1 MPGRCLILLAA
12 ILLLGGAGA
21 GADDAAPSADS
32 QSPSG
37 LPLSQVVRLDT
48 SRQADDR
55 RGVGVGFFVASDRVA
70 TCWHVLA
77 PWDEVQLQL
86 QDGTQA
92 ALRGVIGVSKELD
105 LALLELKS
113 PVNGAGGLEF
123 APAAAPAK
131 QRVWA
136 IGHPR
141 GEAFVARP
149 GILGRE
155 IRTSQL
161 AARPQVFIREKIG
174 RGVDHRWLQHSA
186 PLTDGDSG
194 GPLLDAR
201 FRLLGVNTWVDDST
215 HTAYALHSAQLAEF
229 LKQPTFDPRSLA
241 AARDSLKPAR

>member
-12 ILLLGGAGA
+12 VLLLGGAGA

-48 SRQADDR
+48 SRQADDH
-55 RGVGVGFFVASDRVA
+55 RGVGVGFFVAPDRVA

-77 PWDEVQLQL
+77 PWDEVQVQL
-86 QDGTQA
+86 QDGRQA
-92 ALRGVIGVSKELD
+92 EIRGVIGVSKELD
-105 LALLELKS
+105 LALLELES
-113 PVNGAGGLEF
+113 PVNGMRGLEF

-131 QRVWA
+131 
-136 IGHPR
+136 
-141 GEAFVARP
+141 AFVARP
-149 GILGRE
+149 GVLGRE

-161 AARPQVFIREKIG
+161 AARPQAFIHEKIG

-194 GPLLDAR
+194 GPLFDAR
-201 FRLLGVNTWVDDST
+201 GRLLGVNTWVDDST

-229 LKQPTFDPRSLA
+229 LKQPTFAPRSLA
-241 AARDSLKPAR
+241 EARDGLKPAQ

>member
-1 MPGRCLILLAA
+1 MKE
-12 ILLLGGAGA
+12 
-21 GADDAAPSADS
+21 
-32 QSPSG
+32 
-37 LPLSQVVRLDT
+37 VVRLDT

-55 RGVGVGFFVASDRVA
+55 RGVGVGFFVAPDRVA

-77 PWDEVQLQL
+77 PWDEVQLKL
-86 QDGTQA
+86 QDGRQA
-92 ALRGVIGVSKELD
+92 DFHGVIGVSKELD
-105 LALLELKS
+105 LALLELKT
-113 PVNGAGGLEF
+113 PVDEVRGVEF
-123 APAAAPAK
+123 APAVAPAK

-149 GILGRE
+149 GVLGRE

-161 AARPQVFIREKIG
+161 AARPQAFIREKIG

-194 GPLLDAR
+194 GPLFDAH

-229 LKQPTFDPRSLA
+229 LKQPTFDPRGLA
-241 AARDSLKPAR
+241 EAREGLKPAQ